1 MLSIS
6 NGGGLMEIKHDR
18 APLPTGQPKS
28 GPTEIAV
35 FWWLAAVGTI
45 VTSVSAGYIAHY
57 DFGFSRQEIRTP
69 AVIGAAII
77 GLLMATEYFCQK
89 LRKPK

>member
-1 MLSIS
+1 M
-6 NGGGLMEIKHDR
+6 
-18 APLPTGQPKS
+18 AS
-28 GPTEIAV
+28 GPSEIAV
-35 FWWLAAVGTI
+35 FRWFAAIGTI
-45 VTSVSAGYIAHY
+45 VTALSVGYIAHY

-77 GLLMATEYFCQK
+77 GLLVAIEYFGKK